1 MIPHRLISPAINV
14 AFVIG
19 SNSRMPR
26 NRHIRLY
33 ILVSQKTVS
42 VITVRTGIYAIHAS
56 RYLISIAENR
66 QSNRNHNATAYAK
79 FTTTVSYTISI
90 TATICQCWILNFFS
104 PMFPISPCFRA
115 PHPEISSS
123 VTIFLQKYSIAICEL
138 Q

>member
-79 FTTTVSYTISI
+79 LTTIVSYTISI
-90 TATICQCWILNFFS
+90 TQMQPLLPERIL
-104 PMFPISPCFRA
+104 FPHRTLLKNLQPPCHRL
-115 PHPEISSS
+115 PLPLMKSLPGHNWNR
-123 VTIFLQKYSIAICEL
+123 
-138 Q
+138 

>member
-1 MIPHRLISPAINV
+1 VIPHRLISPAINV

-79 FTTTVSYTISI
+79 LTTIVHHKHH
-90 TATICQCWILNFFS
+90 CDNMPVLNFELFLSHVSHFS
-104 PMFPISPCFRA
+104 LSPDATPGNFIFCY
-115 PHPEISSS
+115 HSSPK
-123 VTIFLQKYSIAICEL
+123 I
-138 Q
+138 